1 MTPLT
6 TEQVTAIVS
15 AVTAPVTA
23 NFVAIVTLLATVAGI
38 ALVFKY
44 LKRGAK

>member
-6 TEQVTAIVS
+6 APEIAAIIS
-15 AVTAPVTA
+15 AVTDPVTS

-38 ALVFKY
+38 GLVFKY